1 MAEGWYARRG
11 KRWLDATA
19 SAALLVVLAPVLAL
33 VALSVRVALGPGVLF
48 RQERA
53 GRDGVPFTLL
63 KFRSMR
69 DPGHAGEPDAARLTR
84 FGRLL
89 RASALDEVP
98 QLVNVLR
105 GEMSLVGPRPL
116 PIAYVPRYTPR
127 QATRLRVR
135 PGLAG
140 LAQAR
145 GRNAVPWPARL
156 EWDARYAARITARG
170 DLTAALATLR
180 VLFLGRGANAPGHAT
195 MPALPGPLGCATP
208 ASWHAPRPGREPNQ
222 GARDGPGP
230 CRLPQPD
237 PAEAPPA

>member
-1 MAEGWYARRG
+1 MAEGFYARHA
-11 KRWLDATA
+11 KRWLDLGV
-19 SAALLVVLAPVLAL
+19 AALLLVLLLPVLAV

-48 RQERA
+48 RQPRA
-53 GRDGVPFTLL
+53 GQGGRPFILL

-69 DPGHAGEPDAARLTR
+69 NPRFPGEPDEARLTR

-116 PIAYVPRYTPR
+116 PLEYLPRYTPR
-127 QATRLRVR
+127 QAQRLRVL

-145 GRNAVPWPARL
+145 GRNAVPWQARL
-156 EWDARYAARITARG
+156 EWDARYAARVTARG
-170 DLTAALATLR
+170 DVAAVLGTLGVLLAR
-180 VLFLGRGANAPGHAT
+180 RGASAPGHAT
-195 MPALPGPLGCATP
+195 MPELPPRASPALRRAK
-208 ASWHAPRPGREPNQ
+208 
-222 GARDGPGP
+222 GARKPSRARRRRGS
-230 CRLPQPD
+230 
-237 PAEAPPA
+237 A